1 MGYRRKVR
9 RPKPGVTEM
18 TDDELFTADM
28 ARLYAMADEV
38 ITALPVLPSWECR
51 DWLAADAVITALPSW
66 EYQDWLDQ
74 WQLVAVRFDQL

>member
-1 MGYRRKVR
+1 
-9 RPKPGVTEM
+9 M

-28 ARLYAMADEV
+28 ARLYAMADE
-38 ITALPVLPSWECR
+38 
-51 DWLAADAVITALPSW
+51 VITALPSW